1 MRVRS
6 NRTTFPTTK
15 TTCTRWDRM
24 RCGAAGRTTQ
34 TTNTIT
40 IITIRTIII
49 IIITNQSVL
58 HIIIFACRGRAST
71 PRTFTF
77 PIGDWLRG
85 KHTHGV
91 IAACRHHRHRPPHRG
106 QTAHIRSSPHGRR
119 DAKNVLTA
127 LRVRVR
133 VCEEAGAVLCVT
145 CAFFSRTFS
154 HIRSVCVRVSS
165 SHWCNIVRA
174 CVHL

>member
-1 MRVRS
+1 MRPFKSYYIPHHKDHMYSLGPHAVRCCRPHYT
-6 NRTTFPTTK
+6 NNKYHHNHHHQNHHYHHHHKPVRTAHYYFCMP
-15 TTCTRWDRM
+15 RPRFD
-24 RCGAAGRTTQ
+24 AAHVHLPHWRLAPWQ
-34 TTNTIT
+34 TY
-40 IITIRTIII
+40 
-49 IIITNQSVL
+49 
-58 HIIIFACRGRAST
+58 AY
-71 PRTFTF
+71 
-77 PIGDWLRG
+77 
-85 KHTHGV
+85 GV
-91 IAACRHHRHRPPHRG
+91 IVACHHHRHRPPHRG
-106 QTAHIRSSPHGRR
+106 QTAHITSSPHGRR